1 MYVYTLGIAH
11 SKIQDISHA
20 LVKIYSMTTT
30 VMVGMHNSLL
40 VLESSNR
47 YKIREYLKGTH
58 PQSIAFDFGN
68 PNRAYC
74 GTFGDGLW
82 KTDEGGQT
90 WNSIGKDI
98 ISSPYVMSV
107 AVSSLNSGN
116 KFNKVYAGTEPSALY
131 ISTDGGNSWKR
142 MDALNKLP
150 SSKSWSFPPRPWTHH
165 VRWIEPDVN
174 NPNYVFTAIEAG
186 ALVQS
191 RDGGKT
197 WIDRN
202 QQGPYDTHTLATHS
216 KAPGRLYSSADD
228 GYYESFDYGETWT
241 RPMEGLRHNY
251 LFGIAVDSSNPEVVI
266 VSASNGP
273 SRSYVA
279 ENAETFVYRKDA
291 ADSNG
296 WKAVTDGLPKARGS
310 TIMSFVSNI
319 KTPGQFYAVNNHGL
333 FVSTNS
339 GSSWKKLDTLWPQ
352 EYLQQT
358 PWTLAINGR

>member
-1 MYVYTLGIAH
+1 
-11 SKIQDISHA
+11 
-20 LVKIYSMTTT
+20 MTIL
-30 VMVGMHNSLL
+30 MVGIHDSVLTLEFSKSGWNSR
-40 VLESSNR
+40 ES
-47 YKIREYLKGTH
+47 LKGTQ
-58 PQSIAFDFGN
+58 PQSIAFDPLNSG
-68 PNRAYC
+68 RAYC
-74 GTFGDGLW
+74 ATFGNGLW
-82 KTDEGGQT
+82 RTEDNGQT
-90 WNSIGKDI
+90 WSNIGKDV

-107 AVSSLNSGN
+107 AVSSLNSG
-116 KFNKVYAGTEPSALY
+116 KELNKVYTGTEPSALY
-131 ISTDGGNSWKR
+131 TSNDGGDSWER
-142 MDALNKLP
+142 MKSLNDLP
-150 SSKSWSFPPRPWTHH
+150 SSQSWSFPPKPWTHH
-165 VRWIEPDVN
+165 VRCIEPDAN
-174 NPNYVFTAIEAG
+174 NPDYVFAAIEAG

-216 KAPGRLYSSADD
+216 KASGRLYSSAGD